1 MPSHYTNLSSS
12 IGMAYQGPNN
22 GQCGPSTDAS
32 QCEAYAANHEGG
44 SFVQSMLSSPGTD
57 VLEYPQGK
65 YADNGARVSSTES
78 EAERQGREKDNLAS
92 RKSRTAKKSDSP
104 L

>member
-1 MPSHYTNLSSS
+1 MPSHYKKLSSS

-22 GQCGPSTDAS
+22 GQCGPSAGAP
-32 QCEAYAANHEGG
+32 QCEVYAANHEGG

-57 VLEYPQGK
+57 IVEYPHGR

-78 EAERQGREKDNLAS
+78 EAERQRRGKDNLAL